1 MQAVDGLSINAL
13 FAITSRKV
21 SEKSLKQ
28 IANGKNFLKR
38 LKKHPIPYT
47 FKVPFS
53 RHLNLKLAKKQI
65 LRA

>member
-1 MQAVDGLSINAL
+1 MKQNRVLCVFFKIVDGLSISAL
-13 FAITSRKV
+13 FAKTSRKV

-53 RHLNLKLAKKQI
+53 DQT
-65 LRA
+65 